1 MTTTIEGSQLQ
12 TLLETIPCLKEELA
26 KPIYSN
32 GVYCKGGAA
41 RIALS
46 VYLGLYNE
54 DTLRDSDFA
63 YIGAKESQPVNV
75 TDLDFEGEDF
85 AEYFN
90 SRDTAINEVLVRPGC
105 LIFTDRA
112 VKAMKTATIDT
123 EEAISSRLLSRVTL
137 FAARYNYDFSHE
149 LTLDGELY
157 DFDILVTVLK
167 AFELK
172 IENVYFT
179 LLQQLGLYTNCNSLG
194 EFLVELLTSVYGFS
208 LLGREELIAH
218 ALVGCTVD
226 VLTEDY
232 PQLTQLVASFGYQE
246 LAINCYSNQFLQ
258 L

>member
-1 MTTTIEGSQLQ
+1 MTTIEGSQLQ
-12 TLLETIPCLKEELA
+12 ALLETIPCLKEELA
-26 KPIYSN
+26 KPIYST

-46 VYLGLYNE
+46 VHLGLYNE

-63 YIGAKESQPVNV
+63 YIGAKESQPAGVA
-75 TDLDFEGEDF
+75 DLDFEGEDF

-112 VKAMKTATIDT
+112 AKAMQTATIDT
-123 EEAISSRLLSRVTL
+123 EEAMSSRLLSRVTL

-149 LTLDGELY
+149 VTLDGDVY
-157 DFDILVTVLK
+157 DFDILVTMLK

-172 IENVYFT
+172 IERVYFT
-179 LLQQLGLYTNCNSLG
+179 SLQQLGLYTDCNSLG
-194 EFLVELLTSVYGFS
+194 SLLVKLLTSVYGFS
-208 LLGREELIAH
+208 LLGRESLIAH
-218 ALVGCTVD
+218 SLIGCNID
-226 VLTEDY
+226 GLTEDY
-232 PQLTQLVASFGYQE
+232 PQLTQLVASFDYQA
-246 LAINCYSNQFLQ
+246 LAIRYYSNQFLN